1 MTGREIFLKKVRS
14 EKLYKNNVKDR
25 DTRIRKKYIGEQLE
39 TIKKNAVKLALPGQ
53 MISFNYLE
61 PILKEELEYYDAMP
75 VTLFFDIITVDIPG
89 RGRQKRVLGFNI
101 HYYPPKYRFQIIGKI
116 YELFQK
122 YYDKNPEKPMDRKI
136 PGFDYKKI
144 LGPLQRY
151 GLAFGV
157 RMYDPKL
164 ITELKV
170 IPNDG
175 WSKVVLTE
183 GVFKKKTRDAIL
195 LKWKNFKDTKVG
207 RTKKKQ
213 PANK

>member
-25 DTRIRKKYIGEQLE
+25 DTRVRKKYIKEQLE

-75 VTLFFDIITVDIPG
+75 VTLFFSIITVDIPG

-101 HYYPPKYRFQIIGKI
+101 HYYPPRYRFQIIGKI

-122 YYDKNPEKPMDRKI
+122 HYDKNPDKPRDRRV
-136 PGFDYKKI
+136 PGFDYRKI
-144 LGPLQRY
+144 LAALQRY

-175 WSKVVLTE
+175 WSKAVLTE
-183 GVFKKKTRDAIL
+183 GVFGEGTRDAIL
-195 LKWKNFKDTKVG
+195 LKWRNFKDTKVG
-207 RTKKKQ
+207 KNSKKK
-213 PANK
+213 N